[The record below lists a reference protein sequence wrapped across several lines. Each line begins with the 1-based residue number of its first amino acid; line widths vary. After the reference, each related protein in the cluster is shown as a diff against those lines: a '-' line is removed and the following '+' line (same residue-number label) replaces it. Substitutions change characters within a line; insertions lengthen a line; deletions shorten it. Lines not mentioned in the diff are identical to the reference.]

1 MVLLI
6 IMILA
11 TSVFGIAYY
20 IYVDAKEKLPV
31 EEVYSEVINGIEDY
45 TYFDDIDEDLRDAFV
60 AVEDRRFY
68 EREGIDFIALF
79 RAIFTNIVSG
89 SMQEGGST
97 ITQQL
102 VKNVYFGYDRGF
114 FAKLSEYFFIYDF
127 EDVYTKDEILEMY
140 INDINY
146 GDGYFNVYDASMG
159 YFEKT
164 PDDLT
169 VYEASLLAGIPNS
182 PANYQLSNENP
193 NTYKR
198 QRHVLECMLLEG
210 YISETE
216 YQEALSLQ
224 PEYWYEESYISY
236 P

>member
-1 MVLLI
+1 MVFLI

-11 TSVFGIAYY
+11 VSMFGVAYY
-20 IYVDAKEKLPV
+20 IYTDAKESLPV
-31 EEVYSEVINGIEDY
+31 VDVYSYVVDNTSTY
-45 TYFDDIDEDLRDAFV
+45 TYFDDIDEDLIDAFV

-79 RAIFTNIVSG
+79 RAVLTNIISG

-114 FAKLSEYFFIYDF
+114 FAKLAEYFFIYDF

-140 INDINY
+140 INNVNY
-146 GDGYFNVYDASMG
+146 GDGYFNVYDASIG
-159 YFEKT
+159 YFAKE
-164 PDDLT
+164 PDDLS

-182 PANYQLSNENP
+182 PANYALSQNNP

-198 QRHVLECMLLEG
+198 QQHVLECMLSEG
-210 YISETE
+210 YITE
-216 YQEALSLQ
+216 AEFDAAIALQ
-224 PEYWYEESYISY
+224 PEF
-236 P
+236 